1 MKEGNRLPHY
11 RSLLHH
17 GDRGRAAN
25 RLERLMKKT
34 TVAAEA
40 FQMGLIR
47 GMGVALLSKD
57 REIRKNGMVS
67 LRYKDHLIVADGQ
80 FEEDRKL
87 WRPVATISWNSD
99 SAVAWEILKDSV
111 VLFETTDDAE
121 RFGVEMARAWIDEQQ
136 QTSAGTRAL
145 EKACR

>member
-1 MKEGNRLPHY
+1 
-11 RSLLHH
+11 
-17 GDRGRAAN
+17 
-25 RLERLMKKT
+25 
-34 TVAAEA
+34 
-40 FQMGLIR
+40 
-47 GMGVALLSKD
+47 
-57 REIRKNGMVS
+57 MVS

-99 SAVAWEILKDSV
+99 AAVAWEILKDSV

-136 QTSAGTRAL
+136 QTSAGTRTL